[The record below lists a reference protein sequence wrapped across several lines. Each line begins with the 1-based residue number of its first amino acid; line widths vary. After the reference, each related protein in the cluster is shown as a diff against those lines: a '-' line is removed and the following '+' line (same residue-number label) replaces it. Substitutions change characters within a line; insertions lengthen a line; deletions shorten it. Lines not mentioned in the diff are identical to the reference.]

1 MTDHDYDLFVIGAG
15 SGGVR
20 ASRMAAG
27 HGARVA
33 VAEER
38 YLGGT
43 CVNVGCVPKK
53 LLVCASG
60 FADHYREASGFG
72 WTADEP
78 AFDWGRLIANKNRE
92 IERLNGIY
100 RGLLDGAGV
109 ELFEGRARLLD
120 PHTVEIES
128 GGNGRHSV
136 TADQVLVAVGSWPE
150 LPAIPGIE
158 HAISS
163 NEAFFLERLPKRFA
177 VVGGGYIGV
186 EFAGI
191 FAGLGCEVTLI
202 YRGPLFLRGFD
213 QEIRTHLAEEMR
225 SRGIDL
231 RFDCRVESIE
241 EINVRELQPQPVL
254 DEIAESVR
262 RQLEGVRQLQEAEIG
277 RRSDFRQIT
286 RPRQTADDGDR
297 LRLHLDD
304 GDAVECGEVLYATGR
319 RPLVADLG
327 LANCGVA
334 LGPHGEILV
343 DKYSRSNVPNIWAIG
358 DVTDRLNLTPVAI
371 HEAMCLSRTLY
382 ADEPTP
388 VDHEG
393 VATAVFSQPPL
404 AAVGLTE
411 EEARERYDDVDV
423 YRSRFRPLK
432 LTLTDNRERSLIK
445 LIVDGRTDRVLGAH
459 MLGADAP
466 EIIQGLAVA
475 VKMGATKKD
484 FDAAM
489 AIHPTSAEE
498 FVTLR

>member
-27 HGARVA
+27 YGARVA

-78 AFDWGRLIANKNRE
+78 AFDWGQLIANKNRE

-109 ELFEGRARLLD
+109 ELFEGRARMLD

-128 GGNGRHSV
+128 DENGRHRV
-136 TADQVLVAVGSWPE
+136 TADQVLIAVGSWPDM
-150 LPAIPGIE
+150 PPISGIE

-163 NEAFFLERLPKRFA
+163 NEAFYLERLPERFT

-213 QEIRTHLAEEMR
+213 GEIRTQLAEEMR

-231 RFDCRVESIE
+231 RFECQVESIE
-241 EINVRELQPQPVL
+241 EV
-254 DEIAESVR
+254 
-262 RQLEGVRQLQEAEIG
+262 
-277 RRSDFRQIT
+277 
-286 RPRQTADDGDR
+286 TADDGDR

-304 GDAVECGEVLYATGR
+304 GDALECGEVLYATGR

-327 LANCGVA
+327 LEDCGVA
-334 LGPHGEILV
+334 LGELGEILV
-343 DKYSRSNVPNIWAIG
+343 DEFSRSSVPTIWAIG

-388 VDHEG
+388 VDHET

-411 EEARERYDDVDV
+411 EEARARYGDVDV

-432 LTLTDNRERSLIK
+432 LTLTDNQERTLIK
-445 LIVDGRTDRVLGAH
+445 LIVDRRTDRVLGAH

>member
-1 MTDHDYDLFVIGAG
+1 MTDYDYDLFVIGAG

-27 HGARVA
+27 YGARVA

-53 LLVCASG
+53 LLVCASA

-72 WTADEP
+72 WTGGQP
-78 AFDWGRLIANKNRE
+78 AFDWRQLIANKDRE

-120 PHTVEIES
+120 PHTVEIDAGASGES
-128 GGNGRHSV
+128 WV
-136 TADQVLVAVGSWPE
+136 TADQILIAVGSWPDM
-150 LPAIPGIE
+150 PRIPGIE

-163 NEAFFLERLPKRFA
+163 NEAFYLDRLPERVA

-191 FAGLGCEVTLI
+191 FAGLGSRITLI

-213 QEIRTHLAEEMR
+213 EEIRTHLADEMR
-225 SRGIDL
+225 SRGIEL
-231 RFDCRVESIE
+231 RFDREVESIE
-241 EINVRELQPQPVL
+241 KLQGG
-254 DEIAESVR
+254 A
-262 RQLEGVRQLQEAEIG
+262 
-277 RRSDFRQIT
+277 
-286 RPRQTADDGDR
+286 DR

-304 GDAVECGEVLYATGR
+304 GEVVDCGDVLYATGR
-319 RPLVADLG
+319 KPLVADLG
-327 LANCGVA
+327 LETCGVE
-334 LGPHGEILV
+334 LGEQGEILV
-343 DKYSRSNVPNIWAIG
+343 DEFSKSNVPNIWAIG

-371 HEAMCLSRTLY
+371 HEAMCLSRTLF
-382 ADEPTP
+382 AGEPTP
-388 VDHEG
+388 VDHEA

-411 EEARERYDDVDV
+411 EEARARYGEVDV

-432 LTLTDNRERSLIK
+432 LTLTDNQERTLVK
-445 LIVDGRTDRVLGAH
+445 LIVDRASGRVLGAH

-475 VKMGATKKD
+475 VKMGATKDD

>member
-1 MTDHDYDLFVIGAG
+1 MTDYDYDLFVIGAG

-27 HGARVA
+27 YGARVA

-53 LLVCASG
+53 LLVCASA

-72 WTADEP
+72 WAAGQP
-78 AFDWGRLIANKNRE
+78 AFDWGQLIANKNRE

-100 RGLLDGAGV
+100 RGLLDSAGV

-120 PHTVEIES
+120 PHTVEIDARES
-128 GGNGRHSV
+128 GESRV
-136 TADQVLVAVGSWPE
+136 TADQILIAVGSWPDM
-150 LPAIPGIE
+150 PPIPGIE

-163 NEAFFLERLPKRFA
+163 NEAFYLERLPERIA

-191 FAGLGCEVTLI
+191 FAGLGCDVTLI

-213 QEIRTHLAEEMR
+213 EEIRTHLAEEMR

-231 RFDCRVESIE
+231 RFDCQVESIE
-241 EINVRELQPQPVL
+241 KLL
-254 DEIAESVR
+254 GSSA
-262 RQLEGVRQLQEAEIG
+262 
-277 RRSDFRQIT
+277 
-286 RPRQTADDGDR
+286 DR
-297 LRLHLDD
+297 LRLNLDN
-304 GDAVECGEVLYATGR
+304 GHQVSCGKVLYATGR

-327 LANCGVA
+327 LENCGVE
-334 LGPHGEILV
+334 LGEQGEIAV
-343 DKYSRSNVPNIWAIG
+343 DEFSRSSVPNIWAIG

-371 HEAMCLSRTLY
+371 HEAMCLTRTLF
-382 ADEPTP
+382 AGAPTP
-388 VDHEG
+388 VDHET
-393 VATAVFSQPPL
+393 VATAVFSQPPF

-411 EEARERYDDVDV
+411 EEARARYDEVDV

-432 LTLTDNRERSLIK
+432 LTLTDNQERTLVK
-445 LIVDGRTDRVLGAH
+445 LIVDRSSGRVLGAH

-475 VKMGATKKD
+475 VKMGATKDD

>member
-1 MTDHDYDLFVIGAG
+1 MTNYDYDLFVIGAG

-27 HGARVA
+27 YGARVA

-53 LLVCASG
+53 LLVSASG
-60 FADHYREASGFG
+60 FADDYREASGFG
-72 WTADEP
+72 WRAQEP
-78 AFDWGRLIANKNRE
+78 TFDWGRLIANKNRE

-100 RGLLDGAGV
+100 RGLLEGAGV

-120 PHTVEIES
+120 PHAVEIES
-128 GGNGRHSV
+128 GGNGRRSV
-136 TADQVLVAVGSWPE
+136 TADQILVAVGSWPE
-150 LPAIPGIE
+150 LPTIPGIE

-163 NEAFFLERLPKRFA
+163 NEAFYLERLPERVA

-213 QEIRTHLAEEMR
+213 EEIRTHLAEEMR
-225 SRGIDL
+225 TRGIEL
-231 RFDCRVESIE
+231 RFDCRVEAIE
-241 EINVRELQPQPVL
+241 K
-254 DEIAESVR
+254 A
-262 RQLEGVRQLQEAEIG
+262 
-277 RRSDFRQIT
+277 
-286 RPRQTADDGDR
+286 TAGDGDR
-297 LRLHLDD
+297 LRLHLGD
-304 GDAVECGEVLYATGR
+304 GGIVDCGEVLYATGR

-327 LANCGVA
+327 LEDCGVA
-334 LGPHGEILV
+334 LGGLGEILV
-343 DKYSRSNVPNIWAIG
+343 DEYSRSNVPNIWAIG

-371 HEAMCLSRTLY
+371 HEAMCLARTLF
-382 ADEPTP
+382 ADDPTP
-388 VDHEG
+388 VDHEA

-411 EEARERYDDVDV
+411 EEARARYDDVDI

-432 LTLTDNRERSLIK
+432 LTLTDNQERTLIK
-445 LIVDGRTDRVLGAH
+445 LIVDRRTDRVLGAH

>member
-1 MTDHDYDLFVIGAG
+1 MTDYDYDLFVIGAG

-27 HGARVA
+27 YGARVA

-78 AFDWGRLIANKNRE
+78 AFDWGQLIANKNRE

-128 GGNGRHSV
+128 RENGRHRV
-136 TADQVLVAVGSWPE
+136 TADQVLIAVGSWPDM
-150 LPAIPGIE
+150 PPISGIE

-163 NEAFFLERLPKRFA
+163 NEAFYLERLPERFT

-191 FAGLGCEVTLI
+191 FAGLGCDVTLI

-213 QEIRTHLAEEMR
+213 EEVRTHLAEEMR

-231 RFDCRVESIE
+231 RFECQVESIE
-241 EINVRELQPQPVL
+241 EV
-254 DEIAESVR
+254 
-262 RQLEGVRQLQEAEIG
+262 
-277 RRSDFRQIT
+277 
-286 RPRQTADDGDR
+286 TADDGDR
-297 LRLHLDD
+297 LRLHLDN

-319 RPLVADLG
+319 KPLVADLG
-327 LANCGVA
+327 LEACGVA
-334 LGPHGEILV
+334 RGELGEILV
-343 DKYSRSNVPNIWAIG
+343 DEFSRSNVPNIWAIG

-382 ADEPTP
+382 ADEPTA
-388 VDHEG
+388 VDHET

-411 EEARERYDDVDV
+411 KEARERYGDVDV

-432 LTLTDNRERSLIK
+432 LTLTDNQERTLIK
-445 LIVDGRTDRVLGAH
+445 LIVDRRTDRVLGAH

>member
-1 MTDHDYDLFVIGAG
+1 MTDYDYDLFVIGAG

-27 HGARVA
+27 YGARVA

-60 FADHYREASGFG
+60 FADHYREAAGFG
-72 WTADEP
+72 WTSAQP
-78 AFDWGRLIANKNRE
+78 AFDWKRLIAKKDRE

-109 ELFEGRARLLD
+109 ELFEGRARLID
-120 PHTVEIES
+120 PHTVEIDS
-128 GGNGRHSV
+128 GETGWRRV
-136 TADQVLVAVGSWPE
+136 TADQILVAVGSWPE
-150 LPAIPGIE
+150 LPDIPGIE

-163 NEAFFLERLPKRFA
+163 NGAFHLERLPDRVA

-191 FAGLGCEVTLI
+191 FAGLGCDVTLI

-213 QEIRTHLAEEMR
+213 EEIRKHLAGEMR
-225 SRGIDL
+225 SRGIEL
-231 RFDCRVESIE
+231 RFDSQVDSIE
-241 EINVRELQPQPVL
+241 ELKR
-254 DEIAESVR
+254 
-262 RQLEGVRQLQEAEIG
+262 
-277 RRSDFRQIT
+277 
-286 RPRQTADDGDR
+286 GDAGR
-297 LRLHLDD
+297 LRLHVDN
-304 GDAVECGEVLYATGR
+304 GDAVHCGAVLYATGR

-327 LANCGVA
+327 LENCGVT
-334 LGPHGEILV
+334 LGELGQVPV
-343 DKYSRSNVPNIWAIG
+343 DEYSRTNVSNIWAIG

-382 ADEPTP
+382 AGEPTA
-388 VDHEG
+388 VDHET

-411 EEARERYDDVDV
+411 EEARARYGEVDV

-432 LTLTDNRERSLIK
+432 LTLTENQERTLVK
-445 LIVDGRTDRVLGAH
+445 LIVERTGGRVLGAH

-475 VKMGATKKD
+475 VKMGATKSD

>member
-1 MTDHDYDLFVIGAG
+1 MTNYDYDLFVIGAG

-27 HGARVA
+27 YGARVA

-72 WTADEP
+72 WTAAEP
-78 AFDWGRLIANKNRE
+78 AFDWEKLIANKNRE

-128 GGNGRHSV
+128 GGNGRRSV
-136 TADQVLVAVGSWPE
+136 TADQILVAVGGWPA

-163 NEAFFLERLPKRFA
+163 NEAFYLERLPERVV

-202 YRGPLFLRGFD
+202 YRGSLFLRGFD
-213 QEIRTHLAEEMR
+213 EEIRTHLAEEMR
-225 SRGIDL
+225 ARGIDL
-231 RFDCRVESIE
+231 RFDCEVEAIE
-241 EINVRELQPQPVL
+241 K
-254 DEIAESVR
+254 A
-262 RQLEGVRQLQEAEIG
+262 
-277 RRSDFRQIT
+277 
-286 RPRQTADDGDR
+286 TAGDGDR
-297 LRLHLDD
+297 LRLRLDD
-304 GDAVECGEVLYATGR
+304 GGMVDCGEVLYATGR

-327 LANCGVA
+327 LEDCGVA
-334 LGPHGEILV
+334 LGGLGEILV

-371 HEAMCLSRTLY
+371 HEAMCLARTLF
-382 ADEPTP
+382 ADDPTP
-388 VDHEG
+388 VDHET

-411 EEARERYDDVDV
+411 EEARARYDDVDV
-423 YRSRFRPLK
+423 YRSSFRPLK
-432 LTLTDNRERSLIK
+432 LTLTDNQERTLIK
-445 LIVDGRTDRVLGAH
+445 LIVDRASDRVLGAH
-459 MLGADAP
+459 MLGADAA

-475 VKMGATKKD
+475 VKMGATKAD

>member
-1 MTDHDYDLFVIGAG
+1 MTDYDYDLFVIGAG

-27 HGARVA
+27 YGARVA

-78 AFDWGRLIANKNRE
+78 SFDWGQLIANKNRE

-128 GGNGRHSV
+128 GENGRHRV
-136 TADQVLVAVGSWPE
+136 TADQVLIAVGSWPDM
-150 LPAIPGIE
+150 PPISGIE

-163 NEAFFLERLPKRFA
+163 NEAFYLERLPERFT

-191 FAGLGCEVTLI
+191 FAGLGCDVTLI

-213 QEIRTHLAEEMR
+213 EEVRTHLAEEMR

-231 RFDCRVESIE
+231 RFECQVESIE
-241 EINVRELQPQPVL
+241 EV
-254 DEIAESVR
+254 
-262 RQLEGVRQLQEAEIG
+262 
-277 RRSDFRQIT
+277 
-286 RPRQTADDGDR
+286 TADDGDR
-297 LRLHLDD
+297 LRLHLDN

-319 RPLVADLG
+319 KPLVADLG
-327 LANCGVA
+327 LEACGVA
-334 LGPHGEILV
+334 RGELGEILV
-343 DKYSRSNVPNIWAIG
+343 DEFSRSNVPNIWAIG

-382 ADEPTP
+382 ADEPTA
-388 VDHEG
+388 VDHET

-411 EEARERYDDVDV
+411 EEARKRYGDVDV

-432 LTLTDNRERSLIK
+432 LTLTDNQERTLIK
-445 LIVDGRTDRVLGAH
+445 LIVDRRTDRVLGAH

>member
-1 MTDHDYDLFVIGAG
+1 MTDYDYDLFVIGAG

-53 LLVCASG
+53 LLVCASA
-60 FADHYREASGFG
+60 FADHYREAAGFG
-72 WTADEP
+72 WAAERP
-78 AFDWGRLIANKNRE
+78 AFDWARLIANKNRE

-100 RGLLDGAGV
+100 RGLLDSAGV

-120 PHTVEIES
+120 PHTVEID
-128 GGNGRHSV
+128 GGDAGRRRA
-136 TADQVLVAVGSWPE
+136 TADQVLVAVGSWPDM
-150 LPAIPGIE
+150 PPIPGIE

-163 NEAFFLERLPKRFA
+163 NEAFYMERLPERFA

-191 FAGLGCEVTLI
+191 FAGLGSEVTLI

-213 QEIRTHLAEEMR
+213 EEIRVYLAEEMR
-225 SRGIDL
+225 TRGIDL
-231 RFDCRVESIE
+231 RFDSRVESIE
-241 EINVRELQPQPVL
+241 ELK
-254 DEIAESVR
+254 A
-262 RQLEGVRQLQEAEIG
+262 GEA
-277 RRSDFRQIT
+277 
-286 RPRQTADDGDR
+286 DR
-297 LRLHLDD
+297 LRLRLDD
-304 GDAVECGEVLYATGR
+304 GDTISCGEVLYATGR

-327 LANCGVA
+327 LADCGVA
-334 LGPHGEILV
+334 LGENGEILV
-343 DKYSRSNVPNIWAIG
+343 DGYSRSNVPNIWAIG

-371 HEAMCLSRTLY
+371 HEAMCLARTLFGG
-382 ADEPTP
+382 EPTP
-388 VDHEG
+388 VDHET

-411 EEARERYDDVDV
+411 EEARARYGEVDV

-432 LTLTDNRERSLIK
+432 LTLTDNQERTLIK
-445 LIVDGRTDRVLGAH
+445 LVVDRASGRVLGAH

-475 VKMGATKKD
+475 VKMGATKDD

>member
-1 MTDHDYDLFVIGAG
+1 MTDYDYDLFVIGAG

-20 ASRMAAG
+20 AARMAAG
-27 HGARVA
+27 YGARVA

-53 LLVCASG
+53 LLVCASS

-72 WTADEP
+72 WTSARPD
-78 AFDWGRLIANKNRE
+78 FDWARLIANKDRE

-100 RGLLDGAGV
+100 RSLLDGAGV

-120 PHTVEIES
+120 PHTVEIDS
-128 GGNGRHSV
+128 GETNRHRV

-163 NEAFFLERLPKRFA
+163 NEAFYLERLPERFA

-191 FAGLGCEVTLI
+191 FAGLGCAVTLI

-213 QEIRTHLAEEMR
+213 EEIRTHLAEEMR
-225 SRGIDL
+225 SRGIEL
-231 RFDCRVESIE
+231 RFDSRVESIE
-241 EINVRELQPQPVL
+241 E
-254 DEIAESVR
+254 
-262 RQLEGVRQLQEAEIG
+262 
-277 RRSDFRQIT
+277 
-286 RPRQTADDGDR
+286 QTAGAADR

-304 GDAVECGEVLYATGR
+304 GDAVDCGQVLYATGR

-327 LANCGVA
+327 LENCGVA
-334 LGPHGEILV
+334 TGEQGEVRV
-343 DKYSRSNVPNIWAIG
+343 DEFSRTNVSNIWAIG

-371 HEAMCLSRTLY
+371 HEGMCLARTLF
-382 ADEPTP
+382 AGKPTA
-388 VDHEG
+388 VDHET

-411 EEARERYDDVDV
+411 EEARARYGEVDV

-432 LTLTDNRERSLIK
+432 LTLTDNQERTLLK
-445 LIVDGRTDRVLGAH
+445 LIVERSSGRVLGAH

-475 VKMGATKKD
+475 VKMGATKSD

>member
-1 MTDHDYDLFVIGAG
+1 MMDYDYDLFVIGAG

-27 HGARVA
+27 YGARVA

-53 LLVCASG
+53 LLVCASA

-72 WTADEP
+72 WTAGQP
-78 AFDWGRLIANKNRE
+78 AFDWGQLIGNKNRE

-100 RGLLDGAGV
+100 RGLLDSAGV
-109 ELFEGRARLLD
+109 ELFEGRARLCD
-120 PHTVEIES
+120 PHTVEIDDA
-128 GGNGRHSV
+128 GGAGASRV
-136 TADQVLVAVGSWPE
+136 TADQILIAVGSWPE
-150 LPAIPGIE
+150 MPPISGIE

-163 NEAFFLERLPKRFA
+163 NEAFYLERLPEQVA

-191 FAGLGCEVTLI
+191 FAGLGSRVTLI

-213 QEIRTHLAEEMR
+213 EEIRSRLAEEMR
-225 SRGIDL
+225 ARGIDL
-231 RFDCRVESIE
+231 RFDCQVDSIE
-241 EINVRELQPQPVL
+241 KLSGN
-254 DEIAESVR
+254 
-262 RQLEGVRQLQEAEIG
+262 G
-277 RRSDFRQIT
+277 
-286 RPRQTADDGDR
+286 GDR
-297 LRLHLDD
+297 LRLNLDN
-304 GDAVECGEVLYATGR
+304 GDQVSCGEVLYATGR

-327 LANCGVA
+327 LENCGVA
-334 LGPHGEILV
+334 LGEQGEILV
-343 DKYSRSNVPNIWAIG
+343 DEFSRSNVPNIWAIG

-371 HEAMCLSRTLY
+371 HEAMCLARTLF
-382 ADEPTP
+382 AGKPTP
-388 VDHEG
+388 VDHEA

-411 EEARERYDDVDV
+411 EAARARHDEVDV

-432 LTLTDNRERSLIK
+432 LTLTDNQERTLVK
-445 LIVDGRTDRVLGAH
+445 LIVERASGRVLGAH

-475 VKMGATKKD
+475 VKMGATKDD

>member
-1 MTDHDYDLFVIGAG
+1 MTDYDYDLFVIGAG

-27 HGARVA
+27 YGARVA

-60 FADHYREASGFG
+60 FADHYREASGLG
-72 WTADEP
+72 WTAAEP

-136 TADQVLVAVGSWPE
+136 TADQILVAVGSWPE
-150 LPAIPGIE
+150 MPAIPGIE

-163 NEAFFLERLPKRFA
+163 NEAFYLERLPERFA

-191 FAGLGCEVTLI
+191 FAGLGCDVTLI

-213 QEIRTHLAEEMR
+213 EEVRTHLAEEMR

-231 RFDCRVESIE
+231 RFECQVESIE
-241 EINVRELQPQPVL
+241 EV
-254 DEIAESVR
+254 
-262 RQLEGVRQLQEAEIG
+262 
-277 RRSDFRQIT
+277 
-286 RPRQTADDGDR
+286 TADDGDR
-297 LRLHLDD
+297 LRLHLDN

-319 RPLVADLG
+319 KPLVADLG
-327 LANCGVA
+327 LEACGVA
-334 LGPHGEILV
+334 RGELGEILV
-343 DKYSRSNVPNIWAIG
+343 DEFSRSNVPNIWAIG

-382 ADEPTP
+382 ADEPTA
-388 VDHEG
+388 VDHET
-393 VATAVFSQPPL
+393 VATGVFSQPPL

-411 EEARERYDDVDV
+411 EEARERYGDVDV

-432 LTLTDNRERSLIK
+432 LTLTDNQERTLIK
-445 LIVDGRTDRVLGAH
+445 LIVDRRTDRVLGAH

>member
-1 MTDHDYDLFVIGAG
+1 MTDYDYDLFVIGAG

-27 HGARVA
+27 YGAGVA

-53 LLVCASG
+53 LLVCAST

-72 WTADEP
+72 WSAARP
-78 AFDWGRLIANKNRE
+78 AFDWGQLIANKNRE

-100 RGLLDGAGV
+100 RGLLDSAGV

-120 PHTVEIES
+120 PHTVEIDA
-128 GGNGRHSV
+128 GGAGGSRV
-136 TADQVLVAVGSWPE
+136 TADQILIAVGSWPDM
-150 LPAIPGIE
+150 PPIPGIAR
-158 HAISS
+158 AISS
-163 NEAFFLERLPKRFA
+163 NEAFYLERLPEHVA

-191 FAGLGCEVTLI
+191 FAGLGSRVTLI

-213 QEIRTHLAEEMR
+213 EEIRTHLAEEMR
-225 SRGIDL
+225 SRGIEL
-231 RFDCRVESIE
+231 RFDREVESIDK
-241 EINVRELQPQPVL
+241 LPGSG
-254 DEIAESVR
+254 A
-262 RQLEGVRQLQEAEIG
+262 
-277 RRSDFRQIT
+277 
-286 RPRQTADDGDR
+286 DR

-304 GDAVECGEVLYATGR
+304 GDAVDCGEVLYATGR
-319 RPLVADLG
+319 RPLVSNLG
-327 LANCGVA
+327 LENCGVA
-334 LGPHGEILV
+334 LGEQGEILV
-343 DKYSRSNVPNIWAIG
+343 DEFSRSNVPNIWAIG

-371 HEAMCLSRTLY
+371 HEAICLARTLF
-382 ADEPTP
+382 AGEPTP
-388 VDHEG
+388 VDHEA

-411 EEARERYDDVDV
+411 EEARALYDEIDV

-432 LTLTDNRERSLIK
+432 LTLTDNQERTLVK
-445 LIVDGRTDRVLGAH
+445 LIVERGSGRVLGAH

-475 VKMGATKKD
+475 VKMGATKDD

-498 FVTLR
+498 FVTLV

>member
-1 MTDHDYDLFVIGAG
+1 MTDYDYDLFVIGAG

-53 LLVCASG
+53 LLVCASA
-60 FADHYREASGFG
+60 FADHYREAAGFG
-72 WTADEP
+72 WTAEQP
-78 AFDWGRLIANKNRE
+78 AFDWARLIANKNRE

-109 ELFEGRARLLD
+109 ELFEGRARLVD

-128 GGNGRHSV
+128 GDAARRRV
-136 TADQVLVAVGSWPE
+136 TADQVLIAVGSWPDM
-150 LPAIPGIE
+150 PPIPGIE

-163 NEAFFLERLPKRFA
+163 NEAFYLERLPERFA

-191 FAGLGCEVTLI
+191 FAGLGCDVTLI
-202 YRGPLFLRGFD
+202 YRGSLFLRGFD
-213 QEIRTHLAEEMR
+213 EEIRTHLAEEMR
-225 SRGIDL
+225 SRGIEL
-231 RFDCRVESIE
+231 RFDSRVESIE
-241 EINVRELQPQPVL
+241 ERAGAG
-254 DEIAESVR
+254 D
-262 RQLEGVRQLQEAEIG
+262 
-277 RRSDFRQIT
+277 
-286 RPRQTADDGDR
+286 DR
-297 LRLHLDD
+297 LRLHLDS
-304 GDAVECGEVLYATGR
+304 GNAVDCGEVLYATGR
-319 RPLVADLG
+319 RPLVAGLG
-327 LANCGVA
+327 LADCGVA
-334 LGPHGEILV
+334 LGENGEILV
-343 DKYSRSNVPNIWAIG
+343 DEYSRSNVPNIWAIG

-382 ADEPTP
+382 GGEPTP
-388 VDHEG
+388 VDHES

-411 EEARERYDDVDV
+411 EEARARYDEVDV
-423 YRSRFRPLK
+423 HRSRFRPLK
-432 LTLTDNRERSLIK
+432 LTLTDNQERTLVK
-445 LIVDGRTDRVLGAH
+445 LVVDRASGRVLGAH

-475 VKMGATKKD
+475 VKMGATKDD

>member
-1 MTDHDYDLFVIGAG
+1 MTNYDYDLFVIGAG

-27 HGARVA
+27 YGARVA

-72 WTADEP
+72 WTAAEP
-78 AFDWGRLIANKNRE
+78 AFDWEKLIANKNRE

-128 GGNGRHSV
+128 GGNGRRSV
-136 TADQVLVAVGSWPE
+136 TADQILVAVGGWPA

-163 NEAFFLERLPKRFA
+163 NEAFYLERLPERVV

-202 YRGPLFLRGFD
+202 YRGSLFLRGFD
-213 QEIRTHLAEEMR
+213 EEIRTHLAEEMR
-225 SRGIDL
+225 TRGIDL
-231 RFDCRVESIE
+231 RFDCEVEVIE
-241 EINVRELQPQPVL
+241 K
-254 DEIAESVR
+254 A
-262 RQLEGVRQLQEAEIG
+262 
-277 RRSDFRQIT
+277 
-286 RPRQTADDGDR
+286 TAGDGDR
-297 LRLHLDD
+297 LRLYLDD
-304 GDAVECGEVLYATGR
+304 RGVVECGEVLYATGR

-327 LANCGVA
+327 LEDCGVA
-334 LGPHGEILV
+334 LGGLGEILV
-343 DKYSRSNVPNIWAIG
+343 DEFSRSNVPNIWAIG

-371 HEAMCLSRTLY
+371 HEAMCLARTLF
-382 ADEPTP
+382 ADDPTP
-388 VDHEG
+388 VDHEA

-411 EEARERYDDVDV
+411 EEARARYDDVDV
-423 YRSRFRPLK
+423 YRSSFRPLK
-432 LTLTDNRERSLIK
+432 LTLTDNQERTLIK
-445 LIVDGRTDRVLGAH
+445 LIVDRRTDRVLGAH
-459 MLGADAP
+459 MLGADAA

-475 VKMGATKKD
+475 VKMGATKAD

>member
-1 MTDHDYDLFVIGAG
+1 MTDYDYDLFVIGAG

-27 HGARVA
+27 YGARVA

-78 AFDWGRLIANKNRE
+78 ALDWGQLIANKNRE

-109 ELFEGRARLLD
+109 ELFEGRARMRD

-128 GGNGRHSV
+128 DENGRHRV
-136 TADQVLVAVGSWPE
+136 TADQVLIAVGSWPD
-150 LPAIPGIE
+150 LPPISGIE

-163 NEAFFLERLPKRFA
+163 NEAFYLERLPERFT

-191 FAGLGCEVTLI
+191 FAGLGCDVTLI

-213 QEIRTHLAEEMR
+213 EEVRTHLAEEMR
-225 SRGIDL
+225 SRSIDL
-231 RFDCRVESIE
+231 RFECQVESIE
-241 EINVRELQPQPVL
+241 EV
-254 DEIAESVR
+254 
-262 RQLEGVRQLQEAEIG
+262 
-277 RRSDFRQIT
+277 
-286 RPRQTADDGDR
+286 TADDGDR
-297 LRLHLDD
+297 LRLHLDN

-319 RPLVADLG
+319 KPLVAGLG
-327 LANCGVA
+327 LEACGVA
-334 LGPHGEILV
+334 RGELGEILV
-343 DKYSRSNVPNIWAIG
+343 DEFSRSNVPNIWAIG

-388 VDHEG
+388 VDHET

-411 EEARERYDDVDV
+411 EEARERYGDVDV
-423 YRSRFRPLK
+423 YRSSFRPLK
-432 LTLTDNRERSLIK
+432 LTLTDNQERTLIK
-445 LIVDGRTDRVLGAH
+445 LIVDRRTDRVLGAH

-498 FVTLR
+498 FVTMR

>member
-1 MTDHDYDLFVIGAG
+1 MTDYDYDLFVIGAG

-27 HGARVA
+27 YGARVA

-53 LLVCASG
+53 LLVCASA

-72 WTADEP
+72 WTAGEP
-78 AFDWGRLIANKNRE
+78 AFDWAQLIANKDRE

-100 RGLLDGAGV
+100 RGLLDSAGV

-120 PHTVEIES
+120 PHTVEIEH
-128 GGNGRHSV
+128 GENGRRRVSS
-136 TADQVLVAVGSWPE
+136 DQILIAVGSWPDM
-150 LPAIPGIE
+150 PPISGIE

-163 NEAFFLERLPKRFA
+163 NEAFYLERLPERVV

-191 FAGLGCEVTLI
+191 FAGLGSQVTLI

-213 QEIRTHLAEEMR
+213 EEVRTHLAEEMS
-225 SRGIDL
+225 SRGIEL
-231 RFDCRVESIE
+231 RFGCQVESIE
-241 EINVRELQPQPVL
+241 KL
-254 DEIAESVR
+254 AGS
-262 RQLEGVRQLQEAEIG
+262 A
-277 RRSDFRQIT
+277 
-286 RPRQTADDGDR
+286 ADR

-304 GDAVECGEVLYATGR
+304 GDSVDCGEVLYATGR
-319 RPLVADLG
+319 TPLVADLG
-327 LANCGVA
+327 LENCGVVV
-334 LGPHGEILV
+334 GENGEVLV
-343 DKYSRSNVPNIWAIG
+343 DEFSRSNVPNIWAIG

-371 HEAMCLSRTLY
+371 HEAMCLARTLF
-382 ADEPTP
+382 AGEPTP
-388 VDHEG
+388 VDHET

-404 AAVGLTE
+404 AAVGLIE
-411 EEARERYDDVDV
+411 EEARARYGEVDV

-432 LTLTDNRERSLIK
+432 LTLTDNQERTLVK
-445 LIVDGRTDRVLGAH
+445 LIVDRSSGRVLGAH

-475 VKMGATKKD
+475 VKMGATKDD

>member
-1 MTDHDYDLFVIGAG
+1 MTDYDYDYDLFVIGAG

-27 HGARVA
+27 YGARVA

-53 LLVCASG
+53 LLVCAST
-60 FADHYREASGFG
+60 FADHYREAAGFG
-72 WTADEP
+72 WTAEQP
-78 AFDWGRLIANKNRE
+78 AFDWSELIANKNRE

-100 RGLLDGAGV
+100 RGLLDSAGV

-120 PHTVEIES
+120 SHTVEIDA
-128 GGNGRHSV
+128 GGSSRSRV
-136 TADQVLVAVGSWPE
+136 TADQILIAVGSWPDM
-150 LPAIPGIE
+150 PPIPGIE
-158 HAISS
+158 YAISS
-163 NEAFFLERLPKRFA
+163 NEAFYLERLPEHVA

-191 FAGLGCEVTLI
+191 FAGLGSRATLI

-213 QEIRTHLAEEMR
+213 EEIRTRLAEEMR

-231 RFDCRVESIE
+231 RFDCEVESIE
-241 EINVRELQPQPVL
+241 ELPGSG
-254 DEIAESVR
+254 D
-262 RQLEGVRQLQEAEIG
+262 
-277 RRSDFRQIT
+277 
-286 RPRQTADDGDR
+286 DR

-304 GDAVECGEVLYATGR
+304 GGTVACGEVLYATGR

-327 LANCGVA
+327 LENCGVA
-334 LGPHGEILV
+334 LGELGEIVV
-343 DKYSRSNVPNIWAIG
+343 DEFSCSNVPNIWAIG

-371 HEAMCLSRTLY
+371 HEAMCLARTLF
-382 ADEPTP
+382 AGEPTP
-388 VDHEG
+388 VDHEA

-411 EEARERYDDVDV
+411 EEARARHDEVDV

-432 LTLTDNRERSLIK
+432 LTLTDNQERTLVK
-445 LIVDGRTDRVLGAH
+445 LIVERSSGRVLGAH

-475 VKMGATKKD
+475 VKMGATKDD

>member
-1 MTDHDYDLFVIGAG
+1 MTDYDYDLFVIGAG

-27 HGARVA
+27 YGARVA

-53 LLVCASG
+53 LLVCASA

-72 WTADEP
+72 WRAEQP
-78 AFDWGRLIANKNRE
+78 AFDWARLIANKNRE

-109 ELFEGRARLLD
+109 ELFEGRARLID
-120 PHTVEIES
+120 PHSVEIEAED
-128 GGNGRHSV
+128 GGRRRV
-136 TADQVLVAVGSWPE
+136 TADEVLVAVGSWPDM
-150 LPAIPGIE
+150 PPIPGIE

-163 NEAFFLERLPKRFA
+163 NEAFYLEGLPERFA

-191 FAGLGCEVTLI
+191 FAGLGCDVTLI

-213 QEIRTHLAEEMR
+213 EELRRHLAEEMR

-231 RFDCRVESIE
+231 RFDSRVESIE
-241 EINVRELQPQPVL
+241 ETSGNG
-254 DEIAESVR
+254 D
-262 RQLEGVRQLQEAEIG
+262 
-277 RRSDFRQIT
+277 
-286 RPRQTADDGDR
+286 DR
-297 LRLHLDD
+297 LRLHLDG
-304 GDAVECGEVLYATGR
+304 GDSVSCGQVLYATGR
-319 RPLVADLG
+319 LPLVADLG
-327 LANCGVA
+327 LENCGVA
-334 LGPHGEILV
+334 RGELGEIVV
-343 DKYSRSNVPNIWAIG
+343 DEFSRSSVPNIWAIG
-358 DVTDRLNLTPVAI
+358 DVTNRLNLTPVAI

-382 ADEPTP
+382 GGEPTP
-388 VDHEG
+388 VDHES

-411 EEARERYDDVDV
+411 EEARARYDEVDV

-432 LTLTDNRERSLIK
+432 LTLTDNQERTLVK
-445 LIVDGRTDRVLGAH
+445 LVVDRASGRVLGAH

-475 VKMGATKKD
+475 VKMGATKDD

>member
-1 MTDHDYDLFVIGAG
+1 MTDYDYDLFVIGAG

-53 LLVCASG
+53 LLVCASA
-60 FADHYREASGFG
+60 FADHYREAAGFG
-72 WTADEP
+72 WEAEQP
-78 AFDWGRLIANKNRE
+78 AFDWARLIGNKDQE

-100 RGLLDGAGV
+100 RGLLDSAGV

-120 PHTVEIES
+120 PHTVEIEAAD
-128 GGNGRHSV
+128 GGRRGVS
-136 TADQVLVAVGSWPE
+136 ADQVLVAVGSWPDM
-150 LPAIPGIE
+150 PPIPGIE
-158 HAISS
+158 HAINS
-163 NEAFFLERLPKRFA
+163 NEAFYLERLPERFA

-191 FAGLGCEVTLI
+191 FAGLGCDVTLV

-225 SRGIDL
+225 SRGVDL
-231 RFDCRVESIE
+231 RFESRVESIE
-241 EINVRELQPQPVL
+241 ERAGAG
-254 DEIAESVR
+254 D
-262 RQLEGVRQLQEAEIG
+262 
-277 RRSDFRQIT
+277 
-286 RPRQTADDGDR
+286 DR
-297 LRLHLDD
+297 LRLHLDS
-304 GDAVECGEVLYATGR
+304 GGAVDCGQVLYATGR
-319 RPLVADLG
+319 LPLVADLG
-327 LANCGVA
+327 LEDCGVA
-334 LGPHGEILV
+334 LGENGEILV
-343 DKYSRSNVPNIWAIG
+343 DEYSRSNVPNIWAIG

-371 HEAMCLSRTLY
+371 HEAMCLARTLFGG
-382 ADEPTP
+382 EPTP
-388 VDHEG
+388 VDHET

-411 EEARERYDDVDV
+411 EEARARYGEVDV

-432 LTLTDNRERSLIK
+432 LTLTDNQERTLVK
-445 LIVDGRTDRVLGAH
+445 LIVDRTSGRVLGAH

-475 VKMGATKKD
+475 VKMGATKDD

>member
-1 MTDHDYDLFVIGAG
+1 MTDYDYDLFVIGAG

-27 HGARVA
+27 YGARVA

-53 LLVCASG
+53 LLVCASA
-60 FADHYREASGFG
+60 FADHYREAGGFG
-72 WTADEP
+72 WAAEQP

-92 IERLNGIY
+92 IERLNGTY

-109 ELFEGRARLLD
+109 ELYEGRARLLD
-120 PHTVEIES
+120 PHTVEID
-128 GGNGRHSV
+128 GGRAGRRQV
-136 TADQVLVAVGSWPE
+136 TANQVLVAVGSWPDM
-150 LPAIPGIE
+150 PPIPGIE

-163 NEAFFLERLPKRFA
+163 NEAFYMERLPERFA

-191 FAGLGCEVTLI
+191 FAGLGCDVTLI

-213 QEIRTHLAEEMR
+213 EEIRTHLAEEMR
-225 SRGIDL
+225 SRGIEL
-231 RFDCRVESIE
+231 RFDSRVESIE
-241 EINVRELQPQPVL
+241 E
-254 DEIAESVR
+254 
-262 RQLEGVRQLQEAEIG
+262 
-277 RRSDFRQIT
+277 
-286 RPRQTADDGDR
+286 TAPDGDR
-297 LRLHLDD
+297 LRLHLDN
-304 GDAVECGEVLYATGR
+304 GDAVQCGQVLYATGR
-319 RPLVADLG
+319 LPLVADLG
-327 LANCGVA
+327 LEDCGVA
-334 LGPHGEILV
+334 LGGNGEILV
-343 DKYSRSNVPNIWAIG
+343 DEYSRSSVPHIWAIG

-382 ADEPTP
+382 GGEPTP
-388 VDHEG
+388 VDHET

-411 EEARERYDDVDV
+411 EEARARYGEVDV

-432 LTLTDNRERSLIK
+432 LTLTDNQERTLIK
-445 LIVDGRTDRVLGAH
+445 LIVERATDRVLGAH

-475 VKMGATKKD
+475 VKMGATKDD

>member
-1 MTDHDYDLFVIGAG
+1 MRYDYDLFVIGAG

-27 HGARVA
+27 YGARVA

-53 LLVCASG
+53 LLVCASA

-72 WTADEP
+72 WTAEQP
-78 AFDWGRLIANKNRE
+78 AFDWGQLIMNKNQE

-100 RGLLDGAGV
+100 RGLLDSAGV

-120 PHTVEIES
+120 PHAVEIHGAD
-128 GGNGRHSV
+128 GGRLRV
-136 TADQVLVAVGSWPE
+136 TADQILIAVGSWPD
-150 LPAIPGIE
+150 LPTIPGIE

-163 NEAFFLERLPKRFA
+163 NEAFYLERLPERVA

-191 FAGLGCEVTLI
+191 FAGLGSRVTLI

-213 QEIRTHLAEEMR
+213 EEIRTRLAGEMR
-225 SRGIDL
+225 ARGIEL
-231 RFDCRVESIE
+231 RFDRQVESIE
-241 EINVRELQPQPVL
+241 KLPGSGS
-254 DEIAESVR
+254 AE
-262 RQLEGVRQLQEAEIG
+262 
-277 RRSDFRQIT
+277 
-286 RPRQTADDGDR
+286 R

-304 GDAVECGEVLYATGR
+304 GDPVNCGEVLYATGR
-319 RPLVADLG
+319 KPLVADLG
-327 LANCGVA
+327 LERCGVA
-334 LGPHGEILV
+334 LGEQGEIVV
-343 DKYSRSNVPNIWAIG
+343 DEFSRSNVPNVWAIG

-371 HEAMCLSRTLY
+371 HEAMCLARTLF
-382 ADEPTP
+382 AGEPTA
-388 VDHEG
+388 VDHET

-411 EEARERYDDVDV
+411 EEARARYGEVDV
-423 YRSRFRPLK
+423 FRSRFRPLK
-432 LTLTDNRERSLIK
+432 LTLTDNQERTLVK
-445 LIVDGRTDRVLGAH
+445 LIVDRSSGRVLGAH

-475 VKMGATKKD
+475 VKMGATKDD

>member
-1 MTDHDYDLFVIGAG
+1 MTNYDYDLFVIGAG

-27 HGARVA
+27 YGARVA

-78 AFDWGRLIANKNRE
+78 AFDWGQLIANKNGE

-128 GGNGRHSV
+128 GGNGRRSV
-136 TADQVLVAVGSWPE
+136 TADQILVAVGSWPE
-150 LPAIPGIE
+150 MPAIPGIE

-163 NEAFFLERLPKRFA
+163 NEAFYLERLPERFA

-191 FAGLGCEVTLI
+191 FAGLGCDVTLI

-213 QEIRTHLAEEMR
+213 EEIRTHLAEEMR
-225 SRGIDL
+225 SRGIEL
-231 RFDCRVESIE
+231 RFECQVESIE
-241 EINVRELQPQPVL
+241 EVT
-254 DEIAESVR
+254 A
-262 RQLEGVRQLQEAEIG
+262 G
-277 RRSDFRQIT
+277 RS
-286 RPRQTADDGDR
+286 DR

-304 GDAVECGEVLYATGR
+304 GAAVECGAVLYATGR
-319 RPLVADLG
+319 KPLVADLG
-327 LANCGVA
+327 LEACGVA
-334 LGPHGEILV
+334 QGELGEILV
-343 DKYSRSNVPNIWAIG
+343 DEFSRSNVPNIWAIG

-388 VDHEG
+388 VDHET

-432 LTLTDNRERSLIK
+432 LTLTDNQERTLIK
-445 LIVDGRTDRVLGAH
+445 LIVDRRTDRVLGTH

>member
-1 MTDHDYDLFVIGAG
+1 MTDYDYDLFVIGAG

-20 ASRMAAG
+20 AGRMAAG
-27 HGARVA
+27 YGARVA

-72 WTADEP
+72 WTADAP
-78 AFDWGRLIANKNRE
+78 AFDWGQLIANKNRE

-128 GGNGRHSV
+128 GENGRHRV
-136 TADQVLVAVGSWPE
+136 TADQVLIAVGSWPD
-150 LPAIPGIE
+150 LPPISGIE

-163 NEAFFLERLPKRFA
+163 NEAFYLERLPERVA

-191 FAGLGCEVTLI
+191 FAGLGCDVTLI

-213 QEIRTHLAEEMR
+213 EEVRTHLAEEMR
-225 SRGIDL
+225 LRGIDL
-231 RFDCRVESIE
+231 RFECQVESIE
-241 EINVRELQPQPVL
+241 EV
-254 DEIAESVR
+254 
-262 RQLEGVRQLQEAEIG
+262 
-277 RRSDFRQIT
+277 
-286 RPRQTADDGDR
+286 TADDGDR
-297 LRLHLDD
+297 LRLHLDN

-319 RPLVADLG
+319 KPLVADLG
-327 LANCGVA
+327 LETCGVA
-334 LGPHGEILV
+334 RGELGEILV
-343 DKYSRSNVPNIWAIG
+343 DEFSRSNVPNIWAIG

-382 ADEPTP
+382 ADEPTA
-388 VDHEG
+388 VDHET

-411 EEARERYDDVDV
+411 EEARERYGDVDV

-432 LTLTDNRERSLIK
+432 LTLTDNQERTLIK
-445 LIVDGRTDRVLGAH
+445 LIVDRRTDRVLGAH

>member
-1 MTDHDYDLFVIGAG
+1 MTDYDYDLFVIGAG

-53 LLVCASG
+53 LLVCASA
-60 FADHYREASGFG
+60 FADHYREAAGFG
-72 WTADEP
+72 WAAERP
-78 AFDWGRLIANKNRE
+78 AFDWARLIANKNRE

-100 RGLLDGAGV
+100 RGLLDSAGV
-109 ELFEGRARLLD
+109 ELVEGRAGLLD
-120 PHTVEIES
+120 PHTVEID
-128 GGNGRHSV
+128 GGDAGRRRV
-136 TADQVLVAVGSWPE
+136 TADQVLVAVGSWPDM
-150 LPAIPGIE
+150 PPIPGIG

-163 NEAFFLERLPKRFA
+163 NEAFYLERLPERFA

-191 FAGLGCEVTLI
+191 FAGLGCDVTLV

-213 QEIRTHLAEEMR
+213 EEIRTCLAGEMR
-225 SRGIDL
+225 SRGIEL
-231 RFDCRVESIE
+231 RFDSRVESIE
-241 EINVRELQPQPVL
+241 E
-254 DEIAESVR
+254 
-262 RQLEGVRQLQEAEIG
+262 
-277 RRSDFRQIT
+277 
-286 RPRQTADDGDR
+286 TAGSGDR
-297 LRLHLDD
+297 LRLHLDN
-304 GDAVECGEVLYATGR
+304 GEAIRCGEVLYATGR
-319 RPLVADLG
+319 RPLVTDLG
-327 LANCGVA
+327 LENCGVA
-334 LGPHGEILV
+334 QGELGEVLV
-343 DKYSRSNVPNIWAIG
+343 DEYSRSNVPNIWAIG

-382 ADEPTP
+382 GGEPTP
-388 VDHEG
+388 VDHES

-411 EEARERYDDVDV
+411 EEARTRYGEVDV

-432 LTLTDNRERSLIK
+432 LTLTDNQERTLVK
-445 LIVDGRTDRVLGAH
+445 LIVDRASGRVLGAH

-466 EIIQGLAVA
+466 EIVQGLVIA
-475 VKMGATKKD
+475 VKMGATKDD

>member
-1 MTDHDYDLFVIGAG
+1 MAERGRGGDCDYDLFVIGAG

-27 HGARVA
+27 YGARVA

-53 LLVCASG
+53 LLVCASA
-60 FADHYREASGFG
+60 FADHYREAAGFG
-72 WTADEP
+72 WTAGQP
-78 AFDWGRLIANKNRE
+78 AFDWARLIANKDRE

-120 PHTVEIES
+120 PHTVEIDS
-128 GGNGRHSV
+128 GSAERRRV
-136 TADQVLVAVGSWPE
+136 RADQILVAVGSWPE
-150 LPAIPGIE
+150 LPVVPGIE
-158 HAISS
+158 YAITS
-163 NEAFFLERLPKRFA
+163 NEAFGLDRLPERFA

-191 FAGLGCEVTLI
+191 FAGLGCDVTLI

-213 QEIRTHLAEEMR
+213 EEIRTRLAEEMR

-231 RFDCRVESIE
+231 RFDCQVTSIE
-241 EINVRELQPQPVL
+241 ELP
-254 DEIAESVR
+254 A
-262 RQLEGVRQLQEAEIG
+262 GG
-277 RRSDFRQIT
+277 C
-286 RPRQTADDGDR
+286 DR

-304 GDAVECGEVLYATGR
+304 GGAVDCGEVLHATGR

-327 LANCGVA
+327 LENCGVA
-334 LGPHGEILV
+334 LGERGEIRV
-343 DKYSRSNVPNIWAIG
+343 DEYSRTSVPNIWAIG
-358 DVTDRLNLTPVAI
+358 DVTDRLNLTPAAI
-371 HEAMCLSRTLY
+371 HEGMCLARTLF
-382 ADEPTP
+382 AGRPTP
-388 VDHEG
+388 VDHEA
-393 VATAVFSQPPL
+393 VATAVFSQPSL

-411 EEARERYDDVDV
+411 EAARQQYGEIDV

-432 LTLTDNRERSLIK
+432 LTLTDNMERTLVK
-445 LIVDGRTDRVLGAH
+445 LIVDRRSDRVLGAH

-475 VKMGATKKD
+475 VRMGATKGD